1 MNRNRNFKNWRR
13 GKDSNLRVVLATTA
27 ASKLAAA
34 LANGDL
40 SVILDSF
47 SS

>member
-1 MNRNRNFKNWRR
+1 MAEREEIRT
-13 GKDSNLRVVLATTA
+13 LRVELPTA

-40 SVILDSF
+40 SACATSTQVIYAIEL
-47 SS
+47 